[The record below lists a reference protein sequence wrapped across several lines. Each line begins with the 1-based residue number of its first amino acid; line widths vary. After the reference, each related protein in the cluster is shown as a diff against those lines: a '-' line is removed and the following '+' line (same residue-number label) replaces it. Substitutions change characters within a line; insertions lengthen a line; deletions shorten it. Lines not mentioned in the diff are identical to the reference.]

1 VQTTRP
7 FPFAHIGG
15 FLKRLGGRFSNR
27 CIHLLLRQSFE
38 VLSERVTNVM
48 PRSFHTRPEL
58 PLRPNSRVVIQCAC
72 PDENHVGPVFGTQE
86 NMTAAGFAE
95 STLFAGG
102 GRIQRK
108 VVLSRRQYE
117 SQGLGGQHRRECRPG
132 VFSTIGTVAI
142 GKHEQSPMYFIPDG
156 TAVTNP
162 CNHVFPH
169 FMINSWQLPLEHARE
184 DSNL

>member
-1 VQTTRP
+1 MQTTRP

-108 VVLSRRQYE
+108 VVLPRHQYE
-117 SQGLGGQHRRECRPG
+117 SSDSAAKAANTEENADPVYFRQSGQW
-132 VFSTIGTVAI
+132 
-142 GKHEQSPMYFIPDG
+142 QSPMYFLPDG

-162 CNHVFPH
+162 CNHVFPL
-169 FMINSWQLPLEHARE
+169 FMINCWQLPFEHARE